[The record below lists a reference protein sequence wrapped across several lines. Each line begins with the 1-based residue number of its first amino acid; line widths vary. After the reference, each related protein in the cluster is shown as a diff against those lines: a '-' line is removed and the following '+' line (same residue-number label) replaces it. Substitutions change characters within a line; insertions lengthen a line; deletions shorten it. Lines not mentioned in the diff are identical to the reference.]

1 MSPKAQSAKFKQT
14 VADFDKTARPV
25 ARQVLGLASSGVAQ
39 LGSALKVAQSN
50 VDNIADAAVRLAA
63 AHADLVGTDAQGDPA
78 KKSGAR
84 RKRG

>member
-1 MSPKAQSAKFKQT
+1 MSSRAQGAKFKQR

-25 ARQVLGLASSGVAQ
+25 ARQVLGLASQGVAQ

-50 VDNIADAAVRLAA
+50 VDDIADAAVRLAA
-63 AHADLVGTDAQGDPA
+63 AHADLVGNAQGGPEKA
-78 KKSGAR
+78 SRAR